1 MMQAWRVLG
10 VLLLAL
16 VVGVVHAAGV
26 GGAARGGI
34 SRTSAGTATGGWSS
48 GGKGTPIGDLL
59 RKPSHLENGQYDFQ
73 DLLKMP
79 FKPKDFAE
87 DVAQLKGRLT
97 PRDVAKMLRGGAY
110 AYVAGEMLAPLLEQ
124 ACIRL
129 MGGSMQMNESGAW
142 QECVPGPPPVQSDG
156 YEYKATY
163 TGTTWHL
170 TNQAACDE
178 FGALLNAAH
187 LAGTGGGAPGGGT
200 WTGAYT
206 VTTCNASAAHVAFQY
221 RRTNGTFANDNSS
234 SVVQRRVAG
243 SCAGGQYV
251 WPDGTCHAE
260 PPVEEVSWRDI
271 PTDTAEG
278 KLADAIA
285 DPANGSKVID
295 AVGDYLD
302 KGGIVDLPS
311 VWLEGPASSPVST
324 QETTGVEQIPG
335 GGSQTVIT
343 TTTNVTN
350 YTYNT
355 NTVTATQTTTT
366 TTRDTSGNVIRES
379 TTTGNPEAGD
389 SGPADTPMPPLPKL
403 YERKYPNG
411 MVGIWDEYKDR
422 LQNTALV
429 SLATSL
435 MPSITDGGTCPS
447 WIIDLDWDWWIAYG
461 SHDVAPPCWIWD
473 VAAAIL
479 VFSALLLARSLIF
492 GG

>member
-1 MMQAWRVLG
+1 MMKAWRVLG

-16 VVGVVHAAGV
+16 VVGAVHAAGV
-26 GGAARGGI
+26 GGGARGGI
-34 SRTSAGTATGGWSS
+34 SRTGPGTATGGWSS

-110 AYVAGEMLAPLLEQ
+110 GYVAGELLAPLLEQ

-129 MGGSMQMNESGAW
+129 MGGSMQMNDSATW
-142 QECVPGPPPVQSDG
+142 QECVPGSPPSPQSDG
-156 YEYKATY
+156 YEYSISTSGEPWFPTRQGACDHATSV
-163 TGTTWHL
+163 
-170 TNQAACDE
+170 QAANLPTYSISHGEVQPNGSCKVY
-178 FGALLNAAH
+178 GS
-187 LAGTGGGAPGGGT
+187 TP
-200 WTGAYT
+200 TGAAWST
-206 VTTCNASAAHVAFQY
+206 VWQIY
-221 RRTNGTFANDNSS
+221 RRSS
-234 SVVQRRVAG
+234 LCPSG
-243 SCAGGQYV
+243 KFV
-251 WPDGTCHAE
+251 WSDGTCHDEPQAE
-260 PPVEEVSWRDI
+260 DVTWRDI
-271 PTDTAEG
+271 PTGTAEG
-278 KLADAIA
+278 KLADVVAN
-285 DPANGSKVID
+285 PANGSKVID

-311 VWLEGPASSPVST
+311 VWMEGPASSPVST
-324 QETTGVEQIPG
+324 QETVSTQPAPG
-335 GGSQTVIT
+335 GGTQTVIT

-350 YTYNT
+350 YNYTG
-355 NTVTATQTTTT
+355 NTVTATQQTTT
-366 TTRDTSGNVIRES
+366 TTRDTSGNVISES
-379 TTTGNPEAGD
+379 TTTGNPDAGD
-389 SGPADTPMPPLPKL
+389 DGPVDTPMPPLPKL

-411 MVGIWDEYKDR
+411 MEGIWSEYKDR

-435 MPSITDGGTCPS
+435 MPSISDGGTCPS